1 MSRPSVFVT
10 GAASGIGRATALQ
23 FARHGYRVGAFDV
36 DVAGLHSLAD
46 AQPDIVTG
54 ILDVTDADAWARAL
68 SEFCP
73 DGRLDIL
80 VNNAGIL
87 SSGPFEDTP
96 AERHRRIIDVN
107 VTGTVLG
114 CHSAFEYLRRTP
126 GAQVVNLCSA
136 SAIYGQR
143 DLATYSASKFAV
155 RGLTEALELEWGP
168 HDIRVFALWPLFVDT
183 AMTHD
188 MNVGAVRTLG
198 IHLTPDDVAA
208 DLYEATR
215 PGRAWGRVHRAV
227 GWQARVLAA
236 VAQCSPARLNR
247 LANKWVTRR

>member
-1 MSRPSVFVT
+1 MNRPSVFVT
-10 GAASGIGRATALQ
+10 GAASGIGRATALH

-36 DVAGLHSLAD
+36 DASGLRSLA
-46 AQPDIVTG
+46 AEQPDIVTDV
-54 ILDVTDADAWARAL
+54 LDVTDADAWVRAL
-68 SEFCP
+68 SEFCA

-87 SSGPFEDTP
+87 ASGPFEDTP
-96 AERHRRIIDVN
+96 AEQHRRIVDVN

-155 RGLTEALELEWGP
+155 RGLTEALELEWER
-168 HDIRVFALWPLFVDT
+168 HDIRVQALWPLFVET
-183 AMTHD
+183 AMTQ
-188 MNVGAVRTLG
+188 NVDAGSIRRLG
-198 IHLTPDDVAA
+198 IHLTADNVAA
-208 DLYEATR
+208 ALYDATR
-215 PGRAWGRVHRAV
+215 PGRSWGRVHRAV
-227 GWQARVLAA
+227 GWQATAFAA
-236 VAQCSPARLNR
+236 AAQCSPARLNR
-247 LANKWVTRR
+247 LVNRWVTRR

>member
-36 DVAGLHSLAD
+36 DAAGLQSLAA

-73 DGRLDIL
+73 DGQLDIL

-96 AERHRRIIDVN
+96 PERHRRIIDVN

-136 SAIYGQR
+136 SAIYGQP

-155 RGLTEALELEWGP
+155 RGLTEALELEWSP

-183 AMTHD
+183 AMTEE
-188 MNVGAVRTLG
+188 MSVGAVRTLG
-198 IHLTPDDVAA
+198 IHLTPDDVAEA
-208 DLYEATR
+208 LYDATR
-215 PGRAWGRVHRAV
+215 GRAWGRVHRAV
-227 GWQARVLAA
+227 GWQARLLAA
-236 VAQCSPARLNR
+236 VAQGSPARFNR